1 MVQEPS
7 APERPV
13 EAAPELAFE
22 LELLLR
28 YQDTD
33 AGLHASPTALLGA
46 MQEAAIHQ
54 SDSLGRGMNWLGER
68 HRVWMIVQTLL
79 QIHRLPRWKARL
91 RVSTWPSDVGRLLS
105 RREFLVA
112 DEFGLCCRAS
122 TLWAYVDT
130 DQRKVTRVP
139 KELSNAYPVDER
151 RAIAGHFPRPARC
164 GEIDG
169 LDTRPIR
176 ASDIDSN
183 GHVNNLRYLAWM
195 LDSLPEKLADSTRL
209 GWLNIRY
216 QKEALPGGRIS
227 ARTSRI
233 QIGQADQIHFAHEI
247 INADT
252 AERISMAESRWNLKP
267 ESGP

>member
-1 MVQEPS
+1 MVQKSS
-7 APERPV
+7 AQQGPV
-13 EAAPELAFE
+13 EAAPQVAFE

-33 AGLHASPTALLGA
+33 ARLRCSPTALLGA

-54 SDSLGRGMNWLGER
+54 SEAVGRGMTWLGER
-68 HRVWMIVQTLL
+68 HKVWMIVQTMLRVE
-79 QIHRLPRWKARL
+79 RLPRWKTRL
-91 RVSTWPSDVGRLLS
+91 RVSTWASDVGRLLS
-105 RREFLVA
+105 RREFLVE
-112 DEFGLCCRAS
+112 DEHGPCARAS

-130 DQRKVTRVP
+130 DQRKVTRAP
-139 KELSNAYPVDER
+139 KDLCEAYPVDEG

-169 LDTRPIR
+169 VDTRPIR

-195 LDSLPEKLADSTRL
+195 LDSLPEDLPDSIHL

-233 QIGQADQIHFAHEI
+233 RVEQADQLHFAHEI

-252 AERISMAESRWNLKP
+252 AERISMAESRWLP
-267 ESGP
+267 EPD